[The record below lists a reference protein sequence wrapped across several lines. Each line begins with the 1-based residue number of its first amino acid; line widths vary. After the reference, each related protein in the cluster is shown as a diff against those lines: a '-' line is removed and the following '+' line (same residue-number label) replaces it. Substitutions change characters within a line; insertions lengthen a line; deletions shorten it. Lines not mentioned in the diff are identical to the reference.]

1 MPMTMP
7 TDARRQPP
15 GRRWRGRAAL
25 AVALCLGAAAPG
37 AWAQKQ
43 LLIQLQRDV
52 ALLHED
58 LRTMRE
64 SNAEQVAGLESALR
78 DTADRQAQL
87 LAAQGEIEGQL
98 ARLEES
104 LGEPARS
111 TAAQVSSLTEQ
122 FAALRAAVQE
132 IGDVVDSVHDDA
144 RDIKTHL
151 TNLQP
156 AAPENE
162 EGAEVDISAVQAS
175 EAIFEGGLT
184 DYLRGEIQAARAQ
197 FLDLLALYPTNAK
210 AAEAQFYLA
219 ETYYADADYEEAI
232 EQYER
237 VYERHP
243 LSSLAPDSLY
253 KQGMAYE
260 KLRDRE
266 AALKV
271 YELLLRR
278 FPDSSV
284 AALARSQL
292 NSLHSSKPSPGL

>member
-1 MPMTMP
+1 MKMP
-7 TDARRQPP
+7 TDSRRQSA
-15 GRRWRGRAAL
+15 GRSWSGGAAL
-25 AVALCLGAAAPG
+25 AVALCLSGAAPDAV
-37 AWAQKQ
+37 AQKQ

-52 ALLHED
+52 ALLHEE
-58 LRTMRE
+58 LRAMRE
-64 SNAEQVAGLESALR
+64 SSLAQVAGLEAALR
-78 DTADRQAQL
+78 ESADRQAQL
-87 LAAQGEIEGQL
+87 LEAQGEIEGKL
-98 ARLEES
+98 AGLEEA

-111 TAAQVSSLTEQ
+111 TAAQVSSLTDQ
-122 FAALRAAVQE
+122 FAALRATVQE
-132 IGDVVDSVHDDA
+132 IGDVVDFIHDDA
-144 RDIKTHL
+144 RDLKTHL
-151 TNLQP
+151 ASLQP
-156 AAPENE
+156 AVPEGE
-162 EGAEVDISAVQAS
+162 DGVEVDVSAVQAS

-197 FLDLLALYPTNAK
+197 FLDLLALYPTHAK

-219 ETYYADADYEEAI
+219 ETYYADADYEESI
-232 EQYER
+232 EQYEQ

-253 KQGMAYE
+253 KQGMSYE

-266 AALKV
+266 AAMEV

-284 AALARSQL
+284 AALTRSQL